1 MTTDVRTF
9 KAATMH
15 EALAIV
21 RREMGPEAVIL
32 HTREL
37 PAPRFFRWRE
47 NPEKVEIT
55 AGLGVNI
62 RPIIRPQLA
71 APASAP
77 AAVAPAP
84 KPAAAPA
91 PAPRPVAP
99 EPAPAPRAAMQSRPG
114 LVASTPKPASR
125 PTTPRPAA
133 TPPAAPRA
141 ARPVDRDLAPP
152 PPLLGERSAPKA
164 SPQPA
169 RASTPAAPPAQRN
182 NDTDWKRE
190 LQADIESRLAAAP
203 SRPAA
208 PATSS
213 DVLENQAAIVQQ
225 LNSIREMVERL
236 SRSAFGRTAEEIP
249 GDLFQIYAQLIDA
262 EVDEHVAR
270 DLIFRLKSEATPAEI
285 RDSNAARRKLVAMLE
300 ADIRTGG
307 PIATTPGQRRVVALV
322 GPTGVGKT
330 TTLAKLAANFRLRDG
345 IRMGLVTVDTY
356 RIAAVEQLRTY
367 AEIIDLPMKVV
378 TSPQEMSRALDELMG
393 LDLVLIDTAGRS
405 PHDEPRIQELKAL
418 LAAARVDEVHLVL
431 SMGASAKQLESTIDR
446 FAEAGITSLV
456 LTKLD
461 EASGMGALLSV
472 ARRSSLPISYIT
484 TGQNVPD
491 DIEPAEN
498 KRLVRLVLGEERL

>member
-37 PAPRFFRWRE
+37 PAPRFFRWRD

-71 APASAP
+71 APAP
-77 AAVAPAP
+77 A
-84 KPAAAPA
+84 PAAAPA
-91 PAPRPVAP
+91 PKPVITA
-99 EPAPAPRAAMQSRPG
+99 PAPAPRAVAPEPVPTPRAATSRPG
-114 LVASTPKPASR
+114 LVASTPKPAPR
-125 PTTPRPAA
+125 PTTPR
-133 TPPAAPRA
+133 PAAPRA

-164 SPQPA
+164 PAQPA
-169 RASTPAAPPAQRN
+169 RVPAPATIPTQRN

-270 DLIFRLKSEATPAEI
+270 DLIFRLKSECTPAEI
-285 RDSNAARRKLVAMLE
+285 RDPNITRRKLLASIE
-300 ADIRTGG
+300 ADIRSGG
-307 PIATTPGQRRVVALV
+307 PIVTTPGQRRVVALV

-446 FAEAGITSLV
+446 FADAGVTSLV

-461 EASGMGALLSV
+461 EASGMGPLLSV

-491 DIEPAEN
+491 DIEPA
-498 KRLVRLVLGEERL
+498 